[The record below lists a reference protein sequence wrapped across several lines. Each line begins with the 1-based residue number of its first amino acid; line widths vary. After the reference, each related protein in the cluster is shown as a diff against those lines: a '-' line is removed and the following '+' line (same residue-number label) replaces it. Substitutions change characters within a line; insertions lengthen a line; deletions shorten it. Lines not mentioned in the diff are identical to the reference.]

1 MVPPHH
7 EVLVEKEVGAVLFKV
22 SQLALKAN
30 ILECFLE
37 AKFWISLD
45 VLEVLELF
53 FFFDVKT

>member
-7 EVLVEKEVGAVLFKV
+7 EVLVEKEVGAVLFRV

-37 AKFWISLD
+37 VMATFWILLE
-45 VLEVLELF
+45 VLEVLLE
-53 FFFDVKT
+53 VSAT

>member
-7 EVLVEKEVGAVLFKV
+7 EVLVEKEVGAVLFRV

-37 AKFWISLD
+37 VMATFWILLD
-45 VLEVLELF
+45 VLEISLER
-53 FFFDVKT
+53 TAT